1 MALVKIPTSSMMDID
16 TQMKQTSLV
25 PVKRKRASP
34 ITAMDEYKE
43 EMKFYYLG
51 LNYTLEKVRETME
64 SHYHFGASLIQY
76 RDRLNK
82 WGFKKRGAKRQW
94 ETIAESVVTR
104 GGGKESEAVINGDFF
119 VSSKKVKKEIA
130 RKFSLTELAC
140 MKNKASTTQVISPT
154 SPILATVEVRSPI
167 ASPLSWP
174 IFTTWCIPME
184 LLNSLPIK
192 ISDPEIITICKSAL
206 SYRRGLQPEEK
217 VIMESRGQ
225 HELWSLGST
234 SMMKTEKDYSL
245 LRSLRYDCGISISLL
260 ILRALLFEW
269 NRDARMLLR
278 SLISPIKSPKSKVE
292 DTDTRDPWVVP
303 DCFDVMPVGELMFE
317 VISREA
323 HDSRGINGNITP
335 LGSARDIWMV
345 HQNGQISIPPRS
357 YQKHTGNSGSSFRE
371 TTRENFDWETAI
383 CSEYRKIS
391 MILKDQNKCDGTLDG
406 SGIGIL
412 TSKTK
417 YEFAGVLENDYNV
430 RVSRRSL
437 ERVIRQ
443 MKDVKFGISVDLRSN
458 EDGVIHNMMRQR
470 RKLLQLAADWYDDTE
485 ILECLIGTG
494 GGVNAPSVSDLG
506 TALQICCRR
515 PTAALPPGVKRI
527 KTVRIL
533 VEAGATINPRYQMV
547 QGHNLPLLTAQ
558 SSLVTLQWPDTS

>member
-1 MALVKIPTSSMMDID
+1 
-16 TQMKQTSLV
+16 
-25 PVKRKRASP
+25 
-34 ITAMDEYKE
+34 
-43 EMKFYYLG
+43 
-51 LNYTLEKVRETME
+51 
-64 SHYHFGASLIQY
+64 
-76 RDRLNK
+76 
-82 WGFKKRGAKRQW
+82 
-94 ETIAESVVTR
+94 
-104 GGGKESEAVINGDFF
+104 
-119 VSSKKVKKEIA
+119 
-130 RKFSLTELAC
+130 
-140 MKNKASTTQVISPT
+140 
-154 SPILATVEVRSPI
+154 
-167 ASPLSWP
+167 
-174 IFTTWCIPME
+174 
-184 LLNSLPIK
+184 
-192 ISDPEIITICKSAL
+192 
-206 SYRRGLQPEEK
+206 
-217 VIMESRGQ
+217 
-225 HELWSLGST
+225 
-234 SMMKTEKDYSL
+234 
-245 LRSLRYDCGISISLL
+245 
-260 ILRALLFEW
+260 
-269 NRDARMLLR
+269 
-278 SLISPIKSPKSKVE
+278 
-292 DTDTRDPWVVP
+292 
-303 DCFDVMPVGELMFE
+303 MPVGELMFE

>member
-217 VIMESRGQ
+217 VIMESRGR
-225 HELWSLGST
+225 
-234 SMMKTEKDYSL
+234 KY
-245 LRSLRYDCGISISLL
+245 LRSLLYRLSNRLLGFKIINGVLGRLKVESGYRTFEGLISLNTISVKVACSSL
-260 ILRALLFEW
+260 LLFSAVRLDSRLVQIIYQHYPSPTSAW
-269 NRDARMLLR
+269 VGKLNRDFRHLTFEDMDTED
-278 SLISPIKSPKSKVE
+278 E
-292 DTDTRDPWVVP
+292 DTNIFSEVV
-303 DCFDVMPVGELMFE
+303 FL
-317 VISREA
+317 R
-323 HDSRGINGNITP
+323 N
-335 LGSARDIWMV
+335 LARV
-345 HQNGQISIPPRS
+345 
-357 YQKHTGNSGSSFRE
+357 KHF
-371 TTRENFDWETAI
+371 
-383 CSEYRKIS
+383 
-391 MILKDQNKCDGTLDG
+391 
-406 SGIGIL
+406 
-412 TSKTK
+412 
-417 YEFAGVLENDYNV
+417 
-430 RVSRRSL
+430 
-437 ERVIRQ
+437 
-443 MKDVKFGISVDLRSN
+443 
-458 EDGVIHNMMRQR
+458 
-470 RKLLQLAADWYDDTE
+470 
-485 ILECLIGTG
+485 
-494 GGVNAPSVSDLG
+494 
-506 TALQICCRR
+506 
-515 PTAALPPGVKRI
+515 PT
-527 KTVRIL
+527 
-533 VEAGATINPRYQMV
+533 
-547 QGHNLPLLTAQ
+547 
-558 SSLVTLQWPDTS
+558 